1 MYLSFESSEA
11 SSMALSIGEFFF
23 LGRASSSIGE
33 NLSSKACRK
42 LLLQSVSPFPYIVF
56 FFFFPLFFFPS
67 FCLPFLLAAAAEA
80 AASSAASR
88 LFSAAASARSAAFS
102 ALSAAADASP
112 PGGGS
117 THVQAQPFVL
127 RISQERWLLPAQ
139 TQLAEVSVSTV
150 QSYFLQDPGVSSPL
164 SGGERR
170 RGSGGGER
178 RRGSGLGRGSGL
190 FGSSCSWGS
199 GSGKALPDLHCFSF
213 SSHSSR

>member
-67 FCLPFLLAAAAEA
+67 FCLPFLLAAAAE
-80 AASSAASR
+80 
-88 LFSAAASARSAAFS
+88 SAAASARSAAFS

-112 PGGGS
+112 TGGGS
-117 THVQAQPFVL
+117 THVQAQPF
-127 RISQERWLLPAQ
+127 
-139 TQLAEVSVSTV
+139 
-150 QSYFLQDPGVSSPL
+150 
-164 SGGERR
+164 
-170 RGSGGGER
+170 
-178 RRGSGLGRGSGL
+178 
-190 FGSSCSWGS
+190 
-199 GSGKALPDLHCFSF
+199 
-213 SSHSSR
+213 

>member
-42 LLLQSVSPFPYIVF
+42 LLLQSVSPFPYIAF
-56 FFFFPLFFFPS
+56 FF
-67 FCLPFLLAAAAEA
+67 LPFLLAAAAEA

-117 THVQAQPFVL
+117 THVQAQPFLL

-190 FGSSCSWGS
+190 SGSSCSWGS

-213 SSHSSR
+213 SSHSSRENTFLKTALV